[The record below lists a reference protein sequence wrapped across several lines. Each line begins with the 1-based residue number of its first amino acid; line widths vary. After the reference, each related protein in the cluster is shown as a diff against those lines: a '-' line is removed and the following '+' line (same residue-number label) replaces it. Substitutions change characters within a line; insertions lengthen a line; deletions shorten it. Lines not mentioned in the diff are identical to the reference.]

1 MSDAA
6 TILTALQTLTQ
17 AGLTAM
23 QVKLLLEMPERTQA
37 DVEAQLNATDAT
49 IQRLKDED

>member
-6 TILTALQTLTQ
+6 TVLAALQTLTQ

-23 QVKLLLEMPERTQA
+23 QVTHLLNMPERTEA
-37 DVEAQLNATDAT
+37 DVQAQLDATDAT
-49 IQRLKDED
+49 IRRLKDED